1 MPTGEIILAVV
12 NVVVVQT
19 MTVKSWG
26 ALRDPQTVPATRRHS
41 WRPMSEQYEFVRGLP
56 AENISVLSC

>member
-26 ALRDPQTVPATRRHS
+26 ALCNPQTIPATCRHF
-41 WRPMSEQYEFVRGLP
+41 WRPMSEKYEFIRGLST
-56 AENISVLSC
+56 ENISVLSC